1 MTTFLATVF
10 LAITAFCA
18 GTFSPPAGGD
28 KYRWSNV
35 TPAANYPQGYNYP
48 VYIFGDWMVALNNGA
63 WLSKDGKRWVKTEL
77 PDSGLNSA
85 YQKYVQF
92 NGSIYA
98 LGALSG
104 NYERFS
110 ITPKI
115 LRTTD
120 LNKWETV
127 SERSNIPQ
135 RVFYGLTVFN
145 GKMWMLGGYDGTNY
159 HNDVWTS
166 VDGVHWEQLSR
177 SAEWSPRK
185 VGSIAV
191 FNNKLW
197 ILGGGEIDGDKVA
210 NPNSQNE
217 VWSSPDG
224 IKWTMEASRILKS
237 GNFVGG
243 TVGVYDNKMWIVGA
257 NRNNVFQ
264 SGVLYSEDG
273 RTWNEMTAPWSP
285 RGAVAVWV
293 FDNKLFMTGGKSSH
307 TENGEIKF
315 VYSNDVWSMERKSE

>member
-166 VDGVHWEQLSR
+166 VDGVHW
-177 SAEWSPRK
+177 
-185 VGSIAV
+185 
-191 FNNKLW
+191 
-197 ILGGGEIDGDKVA
+197 
-210 NPNSQNE
+210 
-217 VWSSPDG
+217 
-224 IKWTMEASRILKS
+224 
-237 GNFVGG
+237 
-243 TVGVYDNKMWIVGA
+243 
-257 NRNNVFQ
+257 
-264 SGVLYSEDG
+264 
-273 RTWNEMTAPWSP
+273 
-285 RGAVAVWV
+285 
-293 FDNKLFMTGGKSSH
+293 
-307 TENGEIKF
+307 
-315 VYSNDVWSMERKSE
+315 